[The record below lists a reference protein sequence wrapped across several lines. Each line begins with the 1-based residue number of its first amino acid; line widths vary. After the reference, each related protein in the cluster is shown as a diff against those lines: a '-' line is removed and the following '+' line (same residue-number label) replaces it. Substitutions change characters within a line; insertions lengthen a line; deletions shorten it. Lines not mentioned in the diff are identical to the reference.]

1 MGITWVHAVCIPFCL
16 HHGVNAICVQVG
28 KLHCPIQLGLP
39 STHTRSELHLHF
51 ALNGEMWDLPV
62 ATECAA
68 DDTALT
74 CTVYVATHYLCLNPI
89 VYTQAPEGSI
99 LQKDGN
105 YEFHNFRVLEEDS
118 KIINLYDSVCQ
129 PELLPNETLMDKLGL
144 DAVTTPLSTDG
155 RFTMLKY
162 TKIQGDHNF
171 PSALSGFKGIAQA
184 LETMHNLGYVH
195 GDVRLWNMVF
205 NHKTGESYMIDFD
218 LSRLEADSPWYPK
231 NYNFIDFPER
241 QCYARSRCLMHK
253 KA

>member
-28 KLHCPIQLGLP
+28 KLHWPIQLGLP
-39 STHTRSELHLHF
+39 STHTRSELHLYF

-62 ATECAA
+62 VTECAA
-68 DDTALT
+68 DDAALT

-89 VYTQAPEGSI
+89 VHTQAPEGSI

-162 TKIQGDHNF
+162 TKTTISH
-171 PSALSGFKGIAQA
+171 
-184 LETMHNLGYVH
+184 
-195 GDVRLWNMVF
+195 RL
-205 NHKTGESYMIDFD
+205 
-218 LSRLEADSPWYPK
+218 
-231 NYNFIDFPER
+231 
-241 QCYARSRCLMHK
+241 
-253 KA
+253 